1 MRLLFWAAA
10 ALIGYTYAA
19 FPLLVL
25 ARARLRPR
33 PVAAG
38 PITPT
43 ISIIIAAY
51 NEEAVIGE
59 KVANLLALDYPADHV
74 EVIVASDGSADG
86 TVAAA
91 RAAAEQGGHGR
102 LTVLDLPRTGKA
114 GVLNRAVAQASGE
127 ILVFSDANSMFAADA
142 LRELVAPFADPSVGG
157 VAGDQRYL
165 PDGGV
170 SGSAGG
176 ERGYWDID
184 RMIKQAESTGGNVI
198 SATGA
203 IYAIRRSL
211 FTTVPEG
218 VTDDFATSTAVIAH
232 GHRLVFAPGAAA
244 YEPVGASA
252 GVEYGRKVRVMT
264 RGLNGVVARRSLLN
278 PRRHGFYAVQLF
290 SHKVLR
296 RLMAIPLLM
305 LLASTLRLAR
315 RSPFYALLALAQ
327 SGLYGLGA
335 AGLALGRR
343 PLGRHRL
350 LALPAYFCLVNIAS
364 LQALLNVVR
373 RRSVNRWEPRREEA

>member
-43 ISIIIAAY
+43 VAIIIAAY
-51 NEEAVIGE
+51 NEEQVIGE
-59 KVANLLALDYPADHV
+59 KVANLLALDYPADRV
-74 EVIVASDGSADG
+74 EVIVASDGSADR

-91 RAAAEQGGHGR
+91 RAAAQQGGHGR

-114 GVLNRAVAQASGE
+114 GVLNRAVAEASGD

-170 SGSAGG
+170 SGSASG
-176 ERGYWDID
+176 ERRYWDID
-184 RMIKQAESTGGNVI
+184 RLIKQAESTGGNVI

-203 IYAIRRSL
+203 IYAIRRAL

-218 VTDDFATSTAVIAH
+218 VTDDFATSTGVIAH
-232 GHRLVFAPGAAA
+232 GHRLVFAPDAAA

-252 GVEYGRKVRVMT
+252 AVEYGRKVRVMT
-264 RGLNGVVARRSLLN
+264 RGLNGVVARRTLLN

-305 LLASTLRLAR
+305 LFASTLRLAR

-327 SGLYGLGA
+327 SALYGLGA

-343 PLGRHRL
+343 SLGRHRL

-373 RRSVNRWEPRREEA
+373 RRSVNRWEPRREDA

>member
-1 MRLLFWAAA
+1 MRVLFWAAA
-10 ALIGYTYAA
+10 SLIGYTYAA

-43 ISIIIAAY
+43 VSIIIAAY
-51 NEEAVIGE
+51 NEEQVIGE
-59 KVANLLALDYPADHV
+59 KVANLLALDYPADRV
-74 EVIVASDGSADG
+74 QVIVASDGSADG

-91 RAAAEQGGHGR
+91 RAAAQEGGHER

-114 GVLNRAVAQASGE
+114 GVLNRAVAEASGD

-165 PDGGV
+165 PDGGL
-170 SGSAGG
+170 SGSASG

-232 GHRLVFAPGAAA
+232 GHRLVFAPSAAA

-252 GVEYGRKVRVMT
+252 AVEYGRKVRVMT
-264 RGLNGVVARRSLLN
+264 RGLNGVVARRALLN

-350 LALPAYFCLVNIAS
+350 LAMPAYFCLVNIAS
-364 LQALLNVVR
+364 LQALLNVLR
-373 RRSVNRWEPRREEA
+373 RRSVNRWEPRREDA